1 MNKLLYRLIFNKAR
15 GMLMVVAEIAGCGRG
30 RSARQ
35 RTGAAA
41 IRREIRLHPLSFA
54 LWLAAGCVS
63 LPAQANIVADGNAP
77 RKQQPTVISTANGL
91 PQVNIQKPSAA
102 GVSRNTYS
110 RFDVDRRGAVLNN
123 SHKNTRTQLGGMVTA
138 NPWLGKQEARVIL
151 NEVNSRNPSQ
161 LNGFIEVAGKRADV
175 VIANPAGI
183 TCNGCGFIN
192 ASRNTLT
199 TGTPVMQNGQLKSFD
214 VNGGRINIEG
224 KGLNDTQGN
233 YTQLIAQSVAVN
245 AQIHAQQ
252 LNVVAGRNQVSA
264 AGAVTQ
270 VKAQAENKPAFAVDV
285 SALGG
290 MYANKITLVGTEKGV
305 GVRNAGELGASA
317 GELRLTADGRLENR
331 GTLQSRDA
339 LRIASQGGIDNTGS
353 MRADKKIDLA
363 TQGALNNS
371 GSVVA
376 HDDLTARAGRINS
389 TKTSTLAAGI
399 DDKGAATRPGSLT
412 LNSNGELAAQGQNLA
427 TQRLTAHGTRVDMS
441 ASQTLADQ
449 IALTATAGD
458 VSTADATVKSRQ
470 LDVNATER
478 ITNDRGQVSAH
489 KLRLNAPVLSNRGG
503 LLRQEGS
510 DALTLKAMSLDNGGG
525 AIITAG
531 DLNVQ
536 APELNN
542 RQGLLES
549 TGHALTLTADRLDN
563 QQGTV
568 QLSGAGQMAVTAQQ
582 LDGAQGE
589 LLSAGKLNVQGQAM
603 NLDGAT
609 TQAQQVALKAQSLSH
624 RGGIMQQQGGEAMTL
639 DVAAGLNNHQG
650 RLESN
655 GDLQLHAGAL
665 DNSAGTLL
673 AAGAASQ
680 RLNVAGALDNSDGN
694 ILAARAV
701 ALEAQTLQN
710 QRGHLAATGGD
721 MTLQIA
727 DELGNQGGRIEA
739 QDALTSQS
747 GAFNNDG
754 GTLLGDAVTLDTR
767 QQALSNAGGKLVAD
781 GALDLNSGRFDN
793 TGGLAQAGDALRA
806 DTHGQALVNAATA
819 QGGLLSGADM
829 RILAGE
835 MDNRAGVIAAQGQAD
850 IQGGTLANN
859 GGRVVADG
867 DVTLATQALDNTG
880 GTLQSAHRLAVDTH
894 QQTLNNGDR
903 GALIATDALTLNS
916 GDVNNQN
923 GEIATGGDATLNTG
937 AIDNRQGRMTAGG
950 AAVLRG
956 GDLNNQHGQIEVNG
970 PAQLNTGSLDN
981 SAGTLTSGDTL
992 TLASRRLDNSGGR
1005 LQANKDMTLD
1015 TAGDAVINR
1024 DSGAQGGIIALG
1036 NLQLR
1041 GGDIDNQSGFIAASG
1056 VAGLTSGTV
1065 NNAQGQMAG
1074 NGGLLLHSQGVDN
1087 HSGTVQS
1094 GGDLL
1099 IDTAGQTLSNQ
1110 DGRVVGTGATRI
1122 DSGSLDNQRGH
1133 IQGGSD
1139 LVLNAG
1145 AGALLN
1151 QDGKLLSAAGITL
1164 NADSLNNRAGQVQA
1178 SGDGRIVLA
1187 RQLDNRGGLVRGG
1200 QNLDLSAAEI
1210 LNRDTS
1216 KGEHG
1221 IEASALNLTAQRLDN
1236 GNGALRATRQ
1246 LIASINGM
1254 LDNRGG
1260 LTSSAGA
1267 FDLHDASQGQQLAIN
1282 NKGGT
1287 LIAGSTGS
1295 LRAASLSGDGKVLSQ
1310 GSLTLTL
1317 GSGFRNTAALG
1328 ANGDLTLTTAG
1339 DLRNDGSMTSGGEMH
1354 LQALNIN
1361 NTAQGEI
1368 SGQAV
1373 HLNARDTL
1381 DNTGLID
1388 GVLTHLVAGT
1398 LNNTGTGR
1406 IYGDHVAIE
1415 TGRLN
1420 NLSQKGKAAVIA
1432 ARDRLDIG
1440 ASAIDNRDHALIYS
1454 AGDMHIGGT
1463 LDSTLHAT
1471 GRGGELNNDGATIE
1485 AGRDAQID
1493 VAQIDN
1499 SNRKLVTKVVTTEN
1513 AQHHEAAL
1521 SGQPTH
1527 YDWSDVDTSHK
1538 NKYGVHTAK
1547 MPDGSSGSKFYEY
1560 TFTRT
1565 VKETQVKQ
1573 SDPGKILAGGNMQ
1586 FNADRL
1592 TNHDS
1597 QIVAGGAL
1605 GMNTGVLN
1613 NLATKGT
1620 RVITDVGRQTRWYSK
1635 KKKKKLGGTKTSQGK
1650 SRSNYRPAPVTQTID
1665 LQTLVWQANGSAQG
1679 SGYQTQ
1685 GHQDKRVA
1693 DTARGAG
1700 NAGGLTSAAPVT
1712 LSALKATPLSSRPL
1726 ALPPGQQFALTL
1738 PPGTVNGQ
1746 AVTPVIRVVT
1756 PDMTL
1761 PDNSLFRVKPE
1772 SQSHYLVE
1780 TDPRFTNQK
1789 QWLGSDYMQAAL
1801 ADNQNLVQKR
1811 LGDGYYEQNLVRD
1824 QVTQLTGNRYLGNYS
1839 SDEDQFKGLMNNGIA
1854 FGKQYQ
1860 LQPGVAL
1867 SPEQMAL
1874 LTSDIVW
1881 LVNQQVTLPDG
1892 TQQTVQVPQVYARV
1906 KQGDLT
1912 GDGALIGGHDVA
1924 IASRGDVIN
1933 SGAIQGRAVTQVT
1946 AENLSNSG
1954 FISGNRVDLNARQ
1967 NIDNIGGQIRGGDRV
1982 ALLAG
1987 HDITSA
1993 STTGGDDSE
2002 RWIDRPAGIYVQN
2015 NQGELR
2021 LSALNNVALIASDI
2035 TNAGKAGKTAIAA
2048 GNDLQLSTLTTRHQE
2063 RGDWGKG
2070 NNRAVDQQTDVG
2082 TSITTPGDLQLTAG
2096 RDINAVAAT
2105 IKTDGVAQLKAD
2117 RDITL
2122 TAGRAS
2128 TDITEH
2134 SKQSSSGWLSAASQE
2149 THEEVHTRKAEGTT
2163 LNAGEVQISAGRD
2176 VAVSGSNV
2184 VGAGDVSV
2192 TAKRDV
2198 SLSTATET
2206 DYHYKEETKNKSAS
2220 LSKTTLHNISE
2231 QSATREVGALLSG
2244 DNVTVKS
2251 GNDLRVKGSSVVG
2264 DGDVALSADHNV
2276 DITAATNTD
2285 SNWQLNEKKKSGLM
2299 GSGGIGFTI
2308 GSSKTKQDLKEEG
2321 TSQSQSQSTVGSNGR
2336 DVTISAGHQLHVG
2349 GSDLIAKKD
2358 LSLSGDS
2365 VVIDP
2370 GHDKR
2375 TSDQKFEQ
2383 KSSGLTIAL
2392 TGAVVD
2398 AVSNAVTAAKDAS
2411 KQGDSRL
2418 AALQATKSV
2427 LSGYQAMQGKEMA
2440 DTTGEPNS
2448 GIRISAS
2455 INTQK
2460 SKSEQ
2465 HQTSDQVS
2473 GSTLNAG
2480 GDLSINATGKHHGAN
2495 SGDIV
2500 VAGSSM
2506 KAGGDASLN
2515 AARDILL
2522 TGAANTQKTTGS
2534 NSSSGGGVGVSFGVG
2549 QGSAGLSVFANV
2561 NAARGHEKGDGT
2573 DWTETTLD
2581 SGGKVS
2587 LHSGQDTSLTGAQVS
2602 GVQVTA
2608 DIGRNL
2614 TVTSLQDSNH
2624 YDSKQSSVS
2633 AGGSFTFGTMTGSGY
2648 VNFSQDKM
2656 HSTFNSVAEQS
2667 GIFAGK
2673 GGFDVTVGSHTQL
2686 NGGAIGSTATA
2697 DKNRLDTGTLG
2708 YSHISNEADYKVSHT
2723 GGGFSSSGSFGAQGA
2738 LNAASTL
2745 MSAVGSSGHA
2755 QGTTQ
2760 AAVSEGTIIV
2770 RDKANQRQDIDGL
2783 QRDVTQANDAISPI
2797 FNKEKEQT
2805 RLQTVQMV
2813 SDIGNQVADI
2823 VRTQSDLDGLK
2834 AAIAQ
2839 TGTSLQG
2846 LPEKERLAKLVALRD
2861 TAVYKKVTEN
2871 TGTGSDVQRAITA
2884 ATAAVSGLAG
2894 GNLNAA
2900 LAGAAAPYIANE
2912 IGKNIT
2918 AENTAAGV
2926 MAHAVVNAV
2935 LAKVQ
2940 GQNALAGA
2948 SGAAVGEAMG
2958 YLIAK
2963 EVYKKDPSQLN
2974 ETEKQTVAALST
2986 LASGLAG
2993 ALAGN
2998 STEAVATAA
3007 KAGQTTVENN
3017 FLGESSRKRKDELVQ
3032 KGLTKGLTLDEEK
3045 ELIRLDTDNQLSD
3058 EYLDKYRHDP
3068 GSLTPVERD
3077 FLNLALNAFYYENL
3091 KYYDTD
3097 TVNKLMGSLFAEGA
3111 TFRDYDFPY
3120 AASSELKNKITD
3132 INKAGLGFWDALT
3145 YTRDISPQERLYKD
3159 AVSDLGVVNEHAY
3172 WAQIGEPVL
3181 NFLPGAPGLVV
3192 NIKDAITGGSQMG
3205 QATAS
3210 FLNDGPNADSAGRF
3224 LEGFLNAAGAVAGTH
3239 WGYKD
3244 GVTPSG
3250 SYSPPW
3256 QNSTIVPEKEMA
3268 TVSASAIGL
3277 KWGEGNMKQGMP
3289 WEDYVGT
3296 TLPADARLPKN
3307 FRTFDYYD
3315 YVTKTAVSVK
3325 SLDTQTASKLNNPK
3339 AVYYSIKG
3347 NIDTAANFKRAQLSE
3362 RVLNS
3367 SMISNKEI
3375 QLAVPASTTKAQWV
3389 EINRAV
3395 EYGKNRG
3402 VKVTVTQVK

>member
-15 GMLMVVAEIAGCGRG
+15 GMLMVVAEIAGCGRASSV
-30 RSARQ
+30 RQSTRLATARLD
-35 RTGAAA
+35 
-41 IRREIRLHPLSFA
+41 IRVHPLSFA

-63 LPAQANIVADGNAP
+63 LPAQANIVADGHAP

-102 GVSRNTYS
+102 GVSRNSYS
-110 RFDVDRRGAVLNN
+110 QFDVDRRGAILNN

-161 LNGFIEVAGKRADV
+161 LKGFVEVAGKRAEV

-199 TGTPVMQNGQLKSFD
+199 TGTPVMQNGQLKGFD

-224 KGLNDTQGN
+224 KGLNDTQGD
-233 YTQLIAQSVAVN
+233 YTQLIAQSVAIN
-245 AQIHAQQ
+245 AQVHAQQ

-264 AGAVTQ
+264 AGSVNT
-270 VKAQAENKPAFAVDV
+270 VKAQAGSKPTFAVDV
-285 SALGG
+285 STLGG

-317 GELRLTADGRLENR
+317 GELRLTADGRLENS

-339 LRIASQGGIDNTGS
+339 LRVDSQGGIDNRGRLRS
-353 MRADKKIDLA
+353 DKQIVLA
-363 TQGALNNS
+363 TQADLNNS
-371 GSVVA
+371 GSVIA

-389 TKTSTLAAGI
+389 SETSTLAAGI
-399 DDKGAATRPGSLT
+399 DDKGTATRPGNLVLS
-412 LNSNGELAAQGQNLA
+412 SNGELAAHGQNVA
-427 TQRLTAHGTRVDMS
+427 TQRLEAHGKRVDFS
-441 ASQTLADQ
+441 GSQTVADQ
-449 IALTATAGD
+449 VALTATAGEA
-458 VSTADATVKSRQ
+458 STADATVKGRQ
-470 LDVNATER
+470 LTITAAER
-478 ITNDRGQVSAH
+478 ITNDRGQIAAQTLS
-489 KLRLNAPVLSNRGG
+489 LNAPVLSNRGG
-503 LLRQEGS
+503 LLRQESS
-510 DALTLKAMSLDNGGG
+510 DALTLKANSLDNGGG

-531 DLNVQ
+531 DLNVK

-542 RQGLLES
+542 RQGLIES
-549 TGHALTLTADRLDN
+549 TGHALTLTTDRLDN

-568 QLSGAGQMAVTAQQ
+568 QLSGAGPMTVTAQQ
-582 LDGAQGE
+582 LQGTQGE
-589 LLSAGKLNVQGQAM
+589 LLSAGKLNVQGQTID
-603 NLDGAT
+603 LDGAT
-609 TQAQQVALKAQSLSH
+609 TQAQQISLKAQSLSH
-624 RGGIMQQQGGEAMTL
+624 RDGIMQQQGSDAMTL
-639 DVAAGLNNHQG
+639 DIANEVNNQQG

-665 DNSAGTLL
+665 DNSKGTLL

-680 RLNVAGALDNSDGN
+680 QLKIDGALDNSDGK
-694 ILAARAV
+694 ILAAHKV
-701 ALEAQTLQN
+701 SLEAETLQS
-710 QRGHLAATGGD
+710 QRGHLAAAGGE

-727 DELGNQGGRIEA
+727 HELGNQGGRIEA
-739 QDALTSQS
+739 KDNLTSQS

-754 GTLLGDAVTLDTR
+754 GTLLGDAVTIDTR
-767 QQALSNAGGKLVAD
+767 EQALSNVGGKLIAD

-806 DTHGQALVNAATA
+806 DTHGQALVNAATT

-829 RILAGE
+829 HILAGGI
-835 MDNRAGVIAAQGQAD
+835 DNRAGVMAAQGQAA
-850 IQGGTLANN
+850 IQGGTFANN

-867 DVTLATQALDNTG
+867 DVTLASQALDNTG
-880 GTLQSAHRLAVDTH
+880 GMLQSAHRLTVDTH
-894 QQTLNNGDR
+894 QQTLNNSDR
-903 GALIATDALTLNS
+903 GALIATDALTLTS

-923 GEIATGGDATLNTG
+923 GEIATDGDATLITG
-937 AIDNRQGRMTAGG
+937 TIDNRQGRMTAGG
-950 AAVLRG
+950 AAVLHG
-956 GDLNNQHGQIEVNG
+956 GDLNNQHGQIEVSG
-970 PAQLNTGSLDN
+970 PAQLNIGSFDN
-981 SAGTLTSGDTL
+981 SAGALTSGDTL
-992 TLASRRLDNSGGR
+992 TLGSRRLDNSGGR
-1005 LQANKDMTLD
+1005 LQSNKDMTLD
-1015 TAGDAVINR
+1015 TTGEAVINR

-1056 VAGLTSGTV
+1056 VAELMSGTV
-1065 NNAQGQMAG
+1065 KNAQGQMAG
-1074 NGGLLLHSQGVDN
+1074 NGGLLLHSQAVDN
-1087 HSGTVQS
+1087 HSGTLQS

-1099 IDTAGQTLSNQ
+1099 IDTAGQTLSNR
-1110 DGRVVGTGATRI
+1110 DGKLVGTGATRV
-1122 DSGSLDNQRGH
+1122 DSGSLDNQHGH

-1139 LVLNAG
+1139 LVLTAG
-1145 AGALLN
+1145 VGGAALMN
-1151 QDGKLLSAAGITL
+1151 QDGKLLSAGSRTL
-1164 NADSLNNRAGQVQA
+1164 SADSLDNQAGQVQA
-1178 SGDGRIVLA
+1178 IGDGRIELA
-1187 RQLDNRGGLVRGG
+1187 HQFDNRAGLVRGG
-1200 QNLDLSAAEI
+1200 QTLDVNATEI
-1210 LNRDTS
+1210 LNRDTG
-1216 KGEHG
+1216 KGENG
-1221 IEASALNLTAQRLDN
+1221 IEANALSLTTQRLDN
-1236 GNGALRATRQ
+1236 GNGALRATQ
-1246 LIASINGM
+1246 HLIASINGM

-1267 FDLHDASQGQQLAIN
+1267 FDLHDAAQGQKLTIN
-1282 NKGGT
+1282 NQGGT
-1287 LIAGSTGS
+1287 LIAGSEGS
-1295 LRAASLSGDGKVLSQ
+1295 LHAASLSGDGKVLSQ

-1317 GSGFRNTAALG
+1317 GSGFHNTEALG
-1328 ANGDLTLTTAG
+1328 ANGNLTLATAG
-1339 DLRNDGSMTSGGEMH
+1339 DLRNDGSITSGGEMH
-1354 LQALNIN
+1354 LQAQNIN
-1361 NTAQGEI
+1361 NTASAEI

-1373 HLNARDTL
+1373 HLNARNAL
-1381 DNTGLID
+1381 DNAGLID
-1388 GVLTHLVAGT
+1388 GALTHLVAGT
-1398 LNNTGTGR
+1398 LNNIGTGR
-1406 IYGDHVAIE
+1406 IYGDRIAIQA
-1415 TGRLN
+1415 GSLN
-1420 NLSQKGKAAVIA
+1420 NLNQNGKAAVIA

-1440 ASAIDNRDHALIYS
+1440 AGTIDNRDHALIYS

-1463 LDSTLHAT
+1463 LDSNLQAT
-1471 GRGGELNNDGATIE
+1471 GRGGELNNYGATLE
-1485 AGRDAQID
+1485 AGRNAQID
-1493 VAQIDN
+1493 VAKIDN
-1499 SNRKLVTKVVTTEN
+1499 ANRNLVTKVVTTEN
-1513 AQHHEAAL
+1513 AKHHEAAL
-1521 SGQPTH
+1521 SGQATH
-1527 YDWSDVDTSHK
+1527 YDWSKVDTSRK
-1538 NKYGVHTAK
+1538 NKYGVHTAR

-1573 SDPGKILAGGNMQ
+1573 SDPGKILAGGNMR
-1586 FNADRL
+1586 FNVDRL

-1605 GMNTGVLN
+1605 GIDSGVLAN
-1613 NLATKGT
+1613 EATKGQ
-1620 RVITDVGRQTRWYSK
+1620 RVITDVGRQTRWYAK
-1635 KKKKKLGGTKTSQGK
+1635 KKKKKMGGTKTSQGK

-1679 SGYQTQ
+1679 SGFKTQ

-1700 NAGGLTSAAPVT
+1700 EAGGLMAAAPVT
-1712 LSALKATPLSSRPL
+1712 LNALKASPLNSRPL

-1738 PPGTVNGQ
+1738 PPTTVSGQ
-1746 AVTPVIRVVT
+1746 AITPVIRVVT
-1756 PDMTL
+1756 PDMKL

-1789 QWLGSDYMQAAL
+1789 QWLGSDYMQEAL
-1801 ADNQNLVQKR
+1801 SDNQNLVHKR

-1906 KQGDLT
+1906 KEGDLT
-1912 GDGALIGGHDVA
+1912 GDGALMGGHDVA

-1946 AENLSNSG
+1946 AQNLSNSG
-1954 FISGNRVDLNARQ
+1954 FISGNRVALNARQ

-1987 HDITSA
+1987 HDITST
-1993 STTGGDDSE
+1993 STAGGDDSE

-2105 IKTDGVAQLKAD
+2105 IKADGVAQLKAD

-2163 LNAGEVQISAGRD
+2163 LNAGKVQISAGRD

-2184 VGAGDVSV
+2184 VGTGDVSV

-2244 DNVTVKS
+2244 DNVTVQS

-2264 DGDVALSADHNV
+2264 DGDVALSAEHNV

-2308 GSSKTKQDLKEEG
+2308 GSSKTKQDLKEKG

-2587 LHSGQDTSLTGAQVS
+2587 LRSGQDTSLTGAQVS
-2602 GVQVTA
+2602 GAQVTA

-2697 DKNRLDTGTLG
+2697 DKNSLDTGTLG
-2708 YSHISNEADYKVSHT
+2708 YINISNKADYKVSHA
-2723 GGGFSSSGSFGAQGA
+2723 GGGFSSSGNLGAQA
-2738 LNAASTL
+2738 AINAASTL

-2760 AAVSEGTIIV
+2760 AAVSEGTLTV
-2770 RDKANQRQDIDGL
+2770 RDTANQRQDVNGL

-2846 LPEKERLAKLVALRD
+2846 LPEKERLAKLAVLRD

-2912 IGKNIT
+2912 IGKYIT
-2918 AENTAAGV
+2918 EENTAAGI

-2940 GQNALAGA
+2940 GQDALAGA
-2948 SGAAVGEAMG
+2948 SGAVVGEAMG
-2958 YLIAK
+2958 YLIAQ
-2963 EVYKKDPSQLN
+2963 EVYKKDPWQLD

-3017 FLGESSRKRKDELVQ
+3017 FLGESSRKQKDELVQ
-3032 KGLTKGLTLDEEK
+3032 KGLTEGLTLDEEK
-3045 ELIRLDTDNQLSD
+3045 ELIRLDTNNQMSD

-3068 GSLTPVERD
+3068 GSLTPDERD
-3077 FLNLALNAFYYENL
+3077 KLNLALTDFYYENL

-3097 TVNKLMGSLFAEGA
+3097 TVNKLVGSLFAEGA
-3111 TFRDYDFPY
+3111 TFRDYGFPY

-3159 AVSDLGVVNEHAY
+3159 AISDLGVVNEHAY
-3172 WAQIGEPVL
+3172 WARVGEPVL
-3181 NFLPGAPGLVV
+3181 NFLPGAPGLLV
-3192 NIKDAITGGSQMG
+3192 NVKDAITGGSQMG

-3239 WGYKD
+3239 WGYKGATQPGKQII
-3244 GVTPSG
+3244 GVP
-3250 SYSPPW
+3250 
-3256 QNSTIVPEKEMA
+3256 
-3268 TVSASAIGL
+3268 
-3277 KWGEGNMKQGMP
+3277 
-3289 WEDYVGT
+3289 
-3296 TLPADARLPKN
+3296 
-3307 FRTFDYYD
+3307 
-3315 YVTKTAVSVK
+3315 
-3325 SLDTQTASKLNNPK
+3325 
-3339 AVYYSIKG
+3339 
-3347 NIDTAANFKRAQLSE
+3347 
-3362 RVLNS
+3362 
-3367 SMISNKEI
+3367 
-3375 QLAVPASTTKAQWV
+3375 
-3389 EINRAV
+3389 
-3395 EYGKNRG
+3395 
-3402 VKVTVTQVK
+3402 VTQSKNPLNPVQQYDAHGNEIVYRTMSQKQYEKFLNTGV